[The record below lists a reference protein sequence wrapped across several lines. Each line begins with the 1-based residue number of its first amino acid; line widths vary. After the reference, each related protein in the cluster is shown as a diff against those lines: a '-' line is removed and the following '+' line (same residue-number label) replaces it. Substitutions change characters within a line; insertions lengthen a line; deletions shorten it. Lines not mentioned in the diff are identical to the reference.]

1 VDDQRYGFGMSE
13 PLTTQDPWP
22 VVRDWRGLVALS
34 LVLCLACSGSGFGR
48 GRSAARTSPGTVARY
63 RLQLRHNPVDTG
75 EAFRCYGACQPES
88 TPKGYMNCLTACPGF
103 EVTDGAVC
111 DQLDVPPEAAC
122 FTVRKIPR
130 TAEPDP
136 GLIVLAVVGSFLLV
150 VAASSLCASS
160 NAQCYRGI
168 NTWPY

>member
-1 VDDQRYGFGMSE
+1 MANDSVFRSALAQYAHGMSE
-13 PLTTQDPWP
+13 RLTAHF
-22 VVRDWRGLVALS
+22 RALTASS
-34 LVLCLACSGSGFGR
+34 LVLCLACSGSGSGR
-48 GRSAARTSPGTVARY
+48 GGSSATAAPGSVVRY
-63 RLQLRHNPVDTG
+63 RLQLRHNPVDPG
-75 EAFRCYGACQPES
+75 EAFRCYGACQPQS
-88 TPKGYMNCLTACPGF
+88 TPQSYMECLASCPGF

-111 DQLDVPPEAAC
+111 SQHDVPPQAAC

-160 NAQCYRGI
+160 SSQCYGRAT
-168 NTWPY
+168 TWPY